1 MGGEY
6 YIVHAN
12 LQKLCSPSAGLYEQ
26 EEKAQKRRE
35 NEKKYNSVPGK
46 AETGERNPRN
56 DTQHHA
62 MTEQKLREK
71 VAATGVQPAVN

>member
-1 MGGEY
+1 MNGRKK
-6 YIVHAN
+6 H
-12 LQKLCSPSAGLYEQ
+12 KR
-26 EEKAQKRRE
+26 EEKM
-35 NEKKYNSVPGK
+35 KYNSVPGK